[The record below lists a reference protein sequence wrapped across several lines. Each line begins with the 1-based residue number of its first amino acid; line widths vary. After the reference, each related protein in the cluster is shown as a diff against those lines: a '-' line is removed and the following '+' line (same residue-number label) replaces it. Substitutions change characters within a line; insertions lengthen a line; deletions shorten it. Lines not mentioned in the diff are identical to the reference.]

1 MRMIKTYEG
10 MTMNCDVIAT
20 IQSVFMNITTGSIS
34 EMVDDGFDPDNLEFA
49 VTAFTTFGDEIVLAV
64 YATEEER
71 DYARYKLENWL
82 VYDVGS
88 YYTMTE
94 RKLRRF
100 FTMKKMIV
108 TEYSRPIM
116 LNKVKEFVQRTMYLA
131 ENKVI
136 PYAVFALLDSGEMVN
151 IGNFNDAD
159 TAEIIRIILDIFA
172 EDKKAVFDVNLEVF
186 GIRNFLEMLR
196 YVSADS
202 DSVYRI
208 MINELKQQLKSG
220 ELDVNFS

>member
-34 EMVDDGFDPDNLEFA
+34 EMVDDSFDPDTLEFA
-49 VTAFTTFGDEIVLAV
+49 VTAFTTLGDEIVLAV

-82 VYDVGS
+82 VYDVDRKKI
-88 YYTMTE
+88 TE
-94 RKLRRF
+94 V
-100 FTMKKMIV
+100 FTMEKMIV

-151 IGNFNDAD
+151 IGNFDDAD
-159 TAEIIRIILDIFA
+159 TAEIIRVILDIFA
-172 EDKKAVFDVNLEVF
+172 EDKKAAFDVNLEVF

-220 ELDVNFS
+220 ELDVSFS

>member
-49 VTAFTTFGDEIVLAV
+49 VTAFTTFGDEIVLAGGKL
-64 YATEEER
+64 ACLRCWQLLHHDRKKITE
-71 DYARYKLENWL
+71 
-82 VYDVGS
+82 V
-88 YYTMTE
+88 
-94 RKLRRF
+94 

-220 ELDVNFS
+220 ELDVSFS

>member
-1 MRMIKTYEG
+1 ME
-10 MTMNCDVIAT
+10 
-20 IQSVFMNITTGSIS
+20 
-34 EMVDDGFDPDNLEFA
+34 
-49 VTAFTTFGDEIVLAV
+49 
-64 YATEEER
+64 
-71 DYARYKLENWL
+71 
-82 VYDVGS
+82 
-88 YYTMTE
+88 
-94 RKLRRF
+94 
-100 FTMKKMIV
+100 KMIV

-202 DSVYRI
+202 EALYHTLVSD
-208 MINELKQQLKSG
+208 LKRQLKSG
-220 ELDVNFS
+220 ELHVSFT